1 MKVTK
6 MKIIMKKT
14 GFILGM
20 VLLMSGVALAQ
31 PTMKNNRDAQDK
43 PDRAERIAERLELT
57 PEQMA
62 KFEDMRVAHYKE
74 VQPVQNQLK
83 EKRASLRSLVTAD
96 KLDQKKIDQ
105 RINEIGNLET
115 ALLKAKTNHQIAIR
129 AMLTDKQKMIFDQSH
144 TRMKKGGQ
152 GSGKKG
158 GRG

>member
-1 MKVTK
+1 
-6 MKIIMKKT
+6 MKKT

-31 PTMKNNRDAQDK
+31 PGMKN
-43 PDRAERIAERLELT
+43 DRSPQGKMDRSEKIAEKLELT
-57 PEQMA
+57 PDQVA

-96 KLDQKKIDQ
+96 KVDQKKIDQ
-105 RINEIGNLET
+105 RINEIGKLET
-115 ALLKAKTNHQIAIR
+115 ALLKAKTNHQIAMR

-144 TRMKKGGQ
+144 AKMKKGGQ
-152 GSGKKG
+152 GSGRKG